1 MPQIDTLF
9 SNFASHLNLLRNE
22 GLTTEKGEYICPIC
36 LSKFDKTQIK
46 ELSLED
52 APQASLGGSK
62 IAITCKKCNNTCGHE
77 IDSHLTNFI
86 KYIEEKEFLPGSDR
100 RVKIFDD
107 EKIVNATLEV
117 GNSREL
123 KMIIPDKINNPTT
136 LSNHI
141 SKMKEGAIIDIQNNP
156 LKIDM
161 KKVSVA
167 ILKNAYILLFA
178 KFGYSF
184 LLDKFYNQLRV
195 QILEPMRYI
204 IPDGLWTKQ
213 STIPVSDGIY
223 FSNNNQYKGFFV
235 IYSLKRLKTHR
246 FCVCIP
252 TPQVYFEI
260 IAHFF
265 REYKIG
271 TPLQMV
277 SIGDKDYMND
287 INCIKE
293 VKKWLSTWMIF

>member
-86 KYIEEKEFLPGSDR
+86 KYIEEKEFLPGSNR
-100 RVKIFDD
+100 RVKIFDE
-107 EKIVNATLEV
+107 EKIVNAILEV
-117 GNSREL
+117 GNSCEL
-123 KMIIPDKINNPTT
+123 KMIIPGKINNPTT

-141 SKMKEGAIIDIQNNP
+141 SKMKEGEIIDIQNNP

-184 LLDKFYNQLRV
+184 LLDKFYNQLRA

-223 FSNNNQYKGFFV
+223 FSNNNKYKGFFV
-235 IYSLKRLKTHR
+235 IYSLKRLTTHR

-252 TPQVYFEI
+252 TPQVYFEK
-260 IAHFF
+260 IAYFF

-271 TPLQMV
+271 TPLQIV

-287 INCIKE
+287 INSIKE
-293 VKKWLSTWMIF
+293 VKKWLLTWMIF

>member
-9 SNFASHLNLLRNE
+9 SNFASHLDLLRKE
-22 GLTTEKGEYICPIC
+22 GLTTGEGEYICPIC

-52 APQASLGGSK
+52 APQASLGGTK

-100 RVKIFDD
+100 RVKIFND

-117 GNSREL
+117 GNSSEL
-123 KMIIPDKINNPTT
+123 KMVIPNKINNPAI

-141 SKMKEGAIIDIQNNP
+141 SKIKEGTIIDIQNNP

-167 ILKNAYILLFA
+167 ILKNAYILLFS
-178 KFGYSF
+178 KFGYTF
-184 LLDKFYNQLRV
+184 LLDKFYNRLRE
-195 QILEPMRYI
+195 QILEPMKYI

-213 STIPVSDGIY
+213 STIAIKDGIY
-223 FSNNNQYKGFFV
+223 FSNNNQYKGFFI

-252 TPQVYFEI
+252 TSQVPFEF
-260 IAHFF
+260 IAQFF
-265 REYKIG
+265 RELKAG
-271 TPLQMV
+271 VPLQMV
-277 SIGDKDYMND
+277 SIGKKDYLND
-287 INCIKE
+287 INNIQDIR
-293 VKKWLSTWMIF
+293 KWLSTWMIF

>member
-9 SNFASHLNLLRNE
+9 SNFASHLDLLRNE
-22 GLTTEKGEYICPIC
+22 SLTMEEGEFICPIC
-36 LSKFDKTQIK
+36 LNKFDSTQSQ

-77 IDSHLTNFI
+77 IDSHLVNFI

-107 EKIVNATLEV
+107 DKIVNATLEV
-117 GNSREL
+117 KDNKEL

-141 SKMKEGAIIDIQNNP
+141 SKINEGSIIDIQNNP

-178 KFGYSF
+178 KFGYTF
-184 LLDKFYNQLRV
+184 LLDKFYNRLRE

-213 STIPVSDGIY
+213 STIAIKDGIY

-235 IYSLKRLKTHR
+235 IYTLKGIKNHR

-252 TPQVYFEI
+252 TPQVYFEF
-260 IAHFF
+260 IAYFF
-265 REYKIG
+265 REFKVG
-271 TPLQMV
+271 MPLQIV
-277 SIGDKDYMND
+277 SVGDKDYLND
-287 INCIKE
+287 ISSIQD
-293 VKKWLSTWMIF
+293 VKKWVSTWMIF

>member
-9 SNFASHLNLLRNE
+9 SSFASHLDLLRNE
-22 GLTTEKGEYICPIC
+22 GITTDTGEYICPIC
-36 LSKFDKTQIK
+36 LNKFDSSQLS

-52 APQASLGGSK
+52 APQASLGGNK

-77 IDSHLTNFI
+77 IDSHLVNFI
-86 KYIEEKEFLPGSDR
+86 KYIEEKEFLPDSDR

-117 GNSREL
+117 GNHREL
-123 KMIIPDKINNPTT
+123 KIIIPDKINNPTT

-141 SKMKEGAIIDIQNNP
+141 SKMKERVIIDIQNNS

-184 LLDKFYNQLRV
+184 LLNKFYNQLRE

-204 IPDGLWTKQ
+204 IQDGLRTKQ
-213 STIPVSDGIY
+213 STIAVSDGIY
-223 FSNNNQYKGFFV
+223 FSNNNLYKGFFV

-252 TPQVYFEI
+252 TRRYI
-260 IAHFF
+260 L
-265 REYKIG
+265 K
-271 TPLQMV
+271 
-277 SIGDKDYMND
+277 
-287 INCIKE
+287 
-293 VKKWLSTWMIF
+293 